1 MKHPVL
7 SGPPGVDVEMSSRA
21 VWMVMLV
28 ISLGWGTSPVA
39 IRIALRE
46 GIGPITAAAVTSAVA
61 CLAVITLMAAVRK
74 GVLIGRI
81 EMRIGLV
88 LSVLS
93 VLVPT
98 QARNLA
104 LDNASAGFVTL
115 VSTLIPLATAGIAH
129 FALADE
135 PLNLPT
141 AAGLLLGLAGVAV
154 FLLGGDSGI
163 AEGGNPPLAGMFG
176 ILSVLSVSAAAVY
189 AKRFAGQYSVLGV
202 TGVQLAVGSAA
213 LAGAALAVEGVP
225 AGPSAAG
232 VYGLLYAGLLGTFVP
247 LALYYMLIRYV
258 TATYSTVIGYIIPFV
273 AVITGV
279 AVLDEQL
286 QPAIAAGGAL
296 VMLGVVVTDLVRI
309 RDARL
314 EKRRAA
320 RDAGRGGGGEPRAV
334 QPDTASGEG

>member
-7 SGPPGVDVEMSSRA
+7 SGPPGVDVEVSSRA

-61 CLAVITLMAAVRK
+61 CLAVIALMAAVRK

-141 AAGLLLGLAGVAV
+141 TAGLLLGLAGVAV

-189 AKRFAGQYSVLGV
+189 AKRCAGQYSVLGV

-213 LAGAALAVEGVP
+213 LAAAALAVEGVP

-296 VMLGVVVTDLVRI
+296 VLLGVVVTDLVRI

-314 EKRRAA
+314 KKRRAVQE
-320 RDAGRGGGGEPRAV
+320 AGRGGGGPRAARR
-334 QPDTASGEG
+334 DSASGEG